1 MTAAAKTSFI
11 LKIKRHT
18 RAIVY
23 AVFLAFLATA
33 CAPSP
38 EAEPFIPP
46 TAPATPTIVVTM
58 VSLWTP
64 TAGLD
69 AALEP
74 TATPLASSTVEM
86 TPDSAPE
93 PEADSTPTPE
103 PCTANLTFLDDL
115 TVPDGSSVNPG
126 ERIDKQWRVQ
136 NSGTCDWDAR
146 YRLKLA
152 GGFPPLGAELSQQLF
167 PARAGSEA
175 TIQIFFIAPPASGLY
190 RSAWIAYGPDDQPF
204 GEMIFIEFVVP

>member
-1 MTAAAKTSFI
+1 MTAAAKINPF
-11 LKIKRHT
+11 LKTRRHT

-23 AVFLAFLATA
+23 AVFLAFLAAA
-33 CAPSP
+33 CAPFS
-38 EAEPFIPP
+38 ESEPFIPP
-46 TAPATPTIVVTM
+46 TAPATPTMAVTV

-64 TAGLD
+64 TATLD

-86 TPDSAPE
+86 TLDSAPE
-93 PEADSTPTPE
+93 PQAEPTPTPE
-103 PCTANLTFLDDL
+103 ACTDNLKFLDDL
-115 TVPDGSSVNPG
+115 TVPDGSPINPG

-146 YRLKLA
+146 YRLKLV

-175 TIQIFFIAPPASGLY
+175 VIQIFFMAPPASGLY
-190 RSAWIAYGPDDQPF
+190 RSAWMAYNPQGQPF
-204 GEMIFIEFVVP
+204 GDMIFIEFVVP

>member
-1 MTAAAKTSFI
+1 
-11 LKIKRHT
+11 
-18 RAIVY
+18 V
-23 AVFLAFLATA
+23 
-33 CAPSP
+33 
-38 EAEPFIPP
+38 
-46 TAPATPTIVVTM
+46 

-64 TAGLD
+64 TPALD
-69 AALEP
+69 AALQP
-74 TATPLASSTVEM
+74 TATP
-86 TPDSAPE
+86 TPDSAPA
-93 PEADSTPTPE
+93 PEDDPTPTPE
-103 PCTANLTFLDDL
+103 PCSNNLKFLDDL
-115 TVPDGSSVNPG
+115 TVPDGSPVNPG

-146 YRLKLA
+146 YRLKLV

-190 RSAWIAYGPDDQPF
+190 RSAWMAYGPDDQPF